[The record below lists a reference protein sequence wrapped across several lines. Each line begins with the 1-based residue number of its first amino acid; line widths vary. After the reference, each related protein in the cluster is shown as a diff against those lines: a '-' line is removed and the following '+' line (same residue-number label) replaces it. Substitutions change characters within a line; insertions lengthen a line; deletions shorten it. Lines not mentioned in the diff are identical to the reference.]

1 MSSAKGETG
10 MRITSERR
18 NARAVLAL
26 SGTFGFASRVEF
38 KAAYERHLATP
49 EVTEIHIDMHGVQA
63 LDASAPGMLLVLRER
78 GRAAGKRIT
87 IGNEQPLIKEALA
100 LIAFYD

>member
-1 MSSAKGETG
+1 MSCAKGETG

-26 SGTFGFASRVEF
+26 SGTFGFSSRVEF
-38 KAAYERHLATP
+38 KAAYDRHLAAP
-49 EVTEIHIDMHGVQA
+49 DVKEIHIDLRGVQA
-63 LDASAPGMLLVLRER
+63 MDASAPGMLLVLRER